1 MKKIEVFFIIS
12 ILMVVS
18 IGNYS
23 GAQKIRKKDNYP
35 VDINKYEFLRYSG
48 GQEVFSPKDIVK
60 ADNNWEILLACLGG
74 KTKEELEEIGITFT
88 KSQLM
93 LLHAMGFIDYIKDS
107 NTEKIITTMPILGSK
122 EKRSLIKKVRKLA
135 YEIEP
140 ELKEDIYAL
149 KEALKKIGHED
160 HIFSIL
166 FSAVID
172 GIGNLIV
179 PIIEMKGDDP
189 IFSKIN
195 NNKNLSPHP
204 EAENFPP
211 ISLGLEK
218 INNN

>member
-195 NNKNLSPHP
+195 NNKLIYPNIQKLK
-204 EAENFPP
+204 
-211 ISLGLEK
+211 ISRLFLWG
-218 INNN
+218 